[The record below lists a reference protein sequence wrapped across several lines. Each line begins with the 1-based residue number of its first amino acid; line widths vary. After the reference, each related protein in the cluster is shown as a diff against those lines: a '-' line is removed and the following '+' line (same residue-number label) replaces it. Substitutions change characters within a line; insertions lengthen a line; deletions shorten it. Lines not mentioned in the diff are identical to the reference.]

1 MGKDSIPKAYANT
14 RHGQVHYR
22 RLGQGGRRQVL
33 LIHWLPL
40 SSRMYQHVMPILA
53 ERDCDAL
60 AIDLLG
66 YGRSDARPEK
76 WSMADWAANVAEVAT
91 QLGFRDALV
100 LGGHTGS
107 CVAAE
112 LALGFPQLVATLA
125 LDGCPFLTPSLR
137 ATFEAMRRAPRPA
150 PDAAGAHESLVFRT
164 VRTTYEHYLP
174 GFTVTTETLETL
186 WPAMIDYLETD
197 FVSSAPIS
205 ADYDLETRL
214 PAITQPA
221 LLLTAETDTLAGSFA
236 RACELLPQAA
246 QHRFPGHHPL
256 HVRERAGE
264 YVDAL
269 TAGVTPARPR

>member
-1 MGKDSIPKAYANT
+1 MAKDSIPKAYANT

-22 RLGQGGRRQVL
+22 RLGAGGRRVL

-53 ERDCDAL
+53 ERGCDAL
-60 AIDLLG
+60 AVDLLG
-66 YGRSDARPEK
+66 YGRSDPRPEK
-76 WSMADWAANVAEVAT
+76 WSMTDWAANVAEVAQ
-91 QLGFRDALV
+91 QLDFRAALV
-100 LGGHTGS
+100 VGGHTSS
-107 CVAAE
+107 CVAVE
-112 LALGFPQLVATLA
+112 LALGFPQVVASLA
-125 LDGCPFLTPSLR
+125 LDGCPLLTPALR

-174 GFTVTTETLETL
+174 GFTVTAETLETL

-205 ADYDLETRL
+205 AEYDLEMRL
-214 PAITQPA
+214 PALTQPT
-221 LLLTAETDTLAGSFA
+221 LLLTAETDTLAGSFS

-246 QHRFPGHHPL
+246 RHRFPGHHPL

-269 TAGVTPARPR
+269 LGAAMPARLR

>member
-1 MGKDSIPKAYANT
+1 M
-14 RHGQVHYR
+14 HYR
-22 RLGQGGRRQVL
+22 RLGAGGQRRVL

-53 ERDCDAL
+53 ERGCDAL

-76 WSMADWAANVAEVAT
+76 WSMQDWAANVAEVAEA
-91 QLGFRDALV
+91 LAFHDALV
-100 LGGHTGS
+100 VGGHTGS

-112 LALGFPQLVATLA
+112 LALGFPQLVARLA

-174 GFTVTTETLETL
+174 GFSVTAETLEAL

-205 ADYDLETRL
+205 AEYDLEMRL
-214 PAITQPA
+214 PAVTQPT
-221 LLLTAETDTLAGSFA
+221 LLLTAETDTLASSFA
-236 RACELLPQAA
+236 RACELRPQAA
-246 QHRFPGHHPL
+246 RHRFAGHHPL
-256 HVRERAGE
+256 HEPARARE
-264 YVDAL
+264 YVDVL
-269 TAGVTPARPR
+269 LGSTA